1 MWTAFLIVGI
11 GLAIGALAFAAML
24 YVTMLALKHGG
35 SE

>member
-11 GLAIGALAFAAML
+11 GLAIGALAFAVTL